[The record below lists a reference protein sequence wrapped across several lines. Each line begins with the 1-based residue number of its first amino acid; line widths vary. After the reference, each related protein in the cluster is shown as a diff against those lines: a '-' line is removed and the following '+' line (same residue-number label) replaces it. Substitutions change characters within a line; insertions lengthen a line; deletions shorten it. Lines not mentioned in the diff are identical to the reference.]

1 MSPDARELFDAGR
14 AGVDPSSEVR
24 ARVRATLIERLGP
37 AAAMATVSIGA
48 SASAGAGAGGGTA
61 LLKVV
66 SLCALGGAL
75 LGGGY
80 TAVHRLST
88 REIVVTPGEPA
99 AVARPQAVAVSP
111 MSPVSP
117 QPAQGPMAVE
127 APPLAAAPAT
137 PSRPRLPTTTAQSH
151 AGPPPGARDDTAAS
165 PADRQANA
173 PRSSSSGSGV
183 GAVAPVDGLQ
193 AELGLVRAA
202 HDALRAGQPA
212 VALERTEEHRREYPD
227 GALSEERDALRVCAI
242 CALGRSDAETE
253 AQAFLAS
260 HPSSPF
266 VTRIREA
273 CPR

>member
-37 AAAMATVSIGA
+37 AAAMVAVSISASA

-165 PADRQANA
+165 PADLQANA
-173 PRSSSSGSGV
+173 PRSSGI

-212 VALERTEEHRREYPD
+212 AALARTEEHRREYPD

-242 CALGRSDAETE
+242 CALGRGDAETE